1 MAFDKEQKKS
11 IIGEFARTEQDTG
24 STYVQVALLTHDIKA
39 LTEHCKQN
47 PKDFS
52 CHRGLVQKVNNRK
65 RFLSY
70 LQKNSQAEYRQLIA
84 KLGLRK

>member
-1 MAFDKEQKKS
+1 MIFDKEEKKR
-11 IIGEFARTEQDTG
+11 IIEEFARTNQDTG
-24 STYVQVALLTHDIKA
+24 SSHVQVALLTHDIVA
-39 LTEHCKQN
+39 LTGHCQRN

-52 CHRGLVQKVNNRK
+52 SRRGLVQKVNARK

-70 LQKNSQAEYRQLIA
+70 LQKKSQAEYRELIE